1 MKCDKA
7 KSELLD
13 YYYDELNDEER
24 KRFKQ
29 HIKSCNDCEAA
40 IKELELTSAS
50 LKKWE
55 IPDPKLNMVFVVERA
70 SWTEKVKELFKPFA
84 ALKLHP
90 LKSVGYG
97 FASVL
102 LLFSFVNFEANYNSD
117 TGSIGVSTSMFGNND
132 RSADYNYLLEQ
143 LILSQNQVEL
153 LLQERLAEQ
162 ELRQREEFNGLLTV
176 IMQDLENKRQQDLE
190 NVGFTLQSM
199 YDFTD
204 KRFEDTQN
212 IVYNDILAA
221 IRTDTEIKK

>member
-13 YYYDELNDEER
+13 YYYDELNDEDR
-24 KRFKQ
+24 KRFEQ

-40 IKELELTSAS
+40 FKELELTSAS

-55 IPDPKLNMVFVVERA
+55 VPDPKLNMIFVVERA
-70 SWTEKVKELFKPFA
+70 SWTEKVKELFKPLA

-90 LKSVGYG
+90 LKSIGYG

-102 LLFSFVNFEANYNSD
+102 LLFSFVNFEANYNND
-117 TGSIGVSTSMFGNND
+117 TGSIGVSTSIFGNKD
-132 RSADYNYLLEQ
+132 RSTDYNYLLEQ
-143 LILSQNQVEL
+143 LIQSQNQVEI

-162 ELRQREEFNGLLTV
+162 ELRQREEFNGLLTA
-176 IMQDLENKRQQDLE
+176 IMQDLEYKRLQDLE

-204 KRFEDTQN
+204 RRFEDTRN
-212 IVYNDILAA
+212 IMYNDILAA
-221 IRTDTEIKK
+221 IRIDTEIKK